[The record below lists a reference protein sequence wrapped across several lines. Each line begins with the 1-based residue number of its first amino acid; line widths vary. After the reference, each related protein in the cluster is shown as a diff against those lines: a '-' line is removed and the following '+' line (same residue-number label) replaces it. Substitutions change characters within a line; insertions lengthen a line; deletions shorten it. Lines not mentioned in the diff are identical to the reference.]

1 MVNAGHDVTIS
12 PHGSITRFHID
23 SGLAIW
29 HDLIE
34 GEKDWAVCDLRDG
47 IALGLNKC
55 GKGGD
60 SDDDAPTVR
69 FSEFIAM
76 PSARILRLRAGESL
90 FMPSGCFH
98 FVVGK
103 RPSFS
108 MSNNLIVAGGVA
120 AALDMYNGIGLGG
133 SSTSTLVDDDKRTS
147 LARTHRA
154 CALEGVARVTE
165 ERLLGAG
172 IDKEGSSSYFK
183 QILDVCADGTWKVG
197 RGDAGAE

>member
-1 MVNAGHDVTIS
+1 
-12 PHGSITRFHID
+12 
-23 SGLAIW
+23 
-29 HDLIE
+29 
-34 GEKDWAVCDLRDG
+34 
-47 IALGLNKC
+47 
-55 GKGGD
+55 
-60 SDDDAPTVR
+60 
-69 FSEFIAM
+69 M

-183 QILDVCADGTWKVG
+183 QILDVCEAMERGRWVEGTQGPSEEDTWPEH
-197 RGDAGAE
+197 RRFLRC